1 MAACAQNR
9 RGRALRGAGVRVPL
23 SCLAGL
29 LSLPAPSLLA
39 QDDQPL
45 ALEEVIVTATRREAS
60 LQDVAVAVSAVP
72 DWLLND
78 NQITRSEELTILVP
92 SLTIQQGGNARGS
105 SFNIR
110 GVGTQSFSSAAEPS
124 VSTMVDG
131 VVMGRSGMAFA
142 QLPDVQ
148 RVEVLR
154 GPQGTLFGK
163 NSSAGVV
170 HIITKDPTP
179 EHEGEVSV
187 MGLEKDEYRYAGT
200 AAGPITEKWGYRLTA
215 SYINDRGYTWNVNDS
230 KYYNGQEDFL
240 LRGKLAW
247 EPLDTLRLKYTGDW
261 QKRRVDGSLAV
272 VRQAGEP
279 SLSELLPVVPS
290 DENDEAN
297 TGLTPYTQT
306 DATGHTLDINWDI
319 GEFTLTSIT
328 SYRTWDIQNTA
339 GSMLLPVDPV
349 GLEQT
354 GESNQEQFTQEVRLA
369 SGVDQLIS
377 YVVGLYYFDQ
387 NIDRSFIRTVD
398 TGDGRIGARSDMSVN
413 TRNYAAFGEMI
424 VNFTDS
430 WRLIAGGRLT
440 RDELGYEFVRV
451 GELGTLGPTGPG
463 EDDTSENNFSGRL
476 ALQWDFSDS
485 AMTYLSYA
493 SGYKGPAYS
502 ISFGSEIE
510 DLERVEPET
519 SQSLEWGLKSRLF
532 QNRMTLNFAA
542 FYTEYDDWQ
551 AQAFVEDATGQGA
564 FELSNAGK
572 VKTRGVEVDMTALP
586 VEHLTLYAALAYIK
600 ANIVEFDQGPCSPA
614 QRADREPTSC
624 GPVGAGGTST
634 QDLAG
639 GDLPFSPDWRVTLSA
654 NYLLPLDAVPFGLA
668 FKGTYRWQDE
678 ELFSV
683 TQDAGTI
690 QDPYGILDLAMDLQD
705 DGGRYVFTAFVKN
718 VTDNFYTSSIG
729 GVGAIQLP
737 AEGGY
742 NQRYPKYARR
752 TFGLEARYR
761 WF

>member
-1 MAACAQNR
+1 MASIEHQFDGCLFAASWAR
-9 RGRALRGAGVRVPL
+9 VALAATLLGLIPVP
-23 SCLAGL
+23 SVLAEDKK
-29 LSLPAPSLLA
+29 PI
-39 QDDQPL
+39 

-60 LQDVAVAVSAVP
+60 LQDVAVAVTALP
-72 DWLLND
+72 DWVLSD
-78 NQITRSEELTILVP
+78 NQITRSEELSILVP
-92 SLTIQQGGNARGS
+92 SLTVQQGGNARGS

-131 VVMGRSGMAFA
+131 VVMGRSGMAFG

-170 HIITKDPTP
+170 HIISKDPTP
-179 EHEGEVSV
+179 EHEGEISV
-187 MGLEKDEYRYAGT
+187 MGLQMDEYRVAGT
-200 AAGPITEKWGYRLTA
+200 AGGPISDKWGYRFTG
-215 SYINDRGYTWNVNDS
+215 SYINDRGYTWNAYDS
-230 KYYNGQEDFL
+230 KYYNDQEDYL
-240 LRGKLAW
+240 ARGKLAW
-247 EPLDTLRLKYTGDW
+247 EPIDTLQLKYTLDW
-261 QKRRVDGSLAV
+261 QKRRVNGSLPV
-272 VRQAGEP
+272 VRETSET

-297 TGLTPYTQT
+297 TGSTPYQQT
-306 DATGHTLDINWDI
+306 DAVGHTLDINWDI
-319 GEFTLTSIT
+319 AEFTLTSIT
-328 SYRTWDIQNTA
+328 SYRTWDIQSVA
-339 GSMLLPVDPV
+339 GSNLLPVDPV
-349 GLEQT
+349 GLTQN

-369 SGVDQLIS
+369 SGFDQMIS

-387 NIDRSFIRTVD
+387 NIDRFFTRAVD
-398 TGDGRIGARSDMSVN
+398 VNGAVQGARADIGVN
-413 TRNYAAFGEMI
+413 TRNYAAFGEMT
-424 VNFTDS
+424 VNLGDS
-430 WRLIAGGRLT
+430 WRLIAGGRFT
-440 RDELGYEFVRV
+440 RDELSYDFVRV
-451 GELGTLGPTGPG
+451 GQLGSLGPAGPA
-463 EDDTSENNFSGRL
+463 DDSTSESNFSGKL

-502 ISFGSEIE
+502 IAFGT
-510 DLERVEPET
+510 DPDGLERVEPET
-519 SQSLEWGLKSRLF
+519 SNAMEWGLKSSLLE
-532 QNRMTLNFAA
+532 NRMTLNVAA
-542 FYTEYDDWQ
+542 FYTEYENWQ
-551 AQAFVEDATGQGA
+551 AQAFIEDSTGQGA

-572 VKTRGVEVDMTALP
+572 VKTRGVEIDMTALP
-586 VEHLTLYAALAYIK
+586 VENLTLYGALAYIK
-600 ANIVEFDQGPCSPA
+600 ATIVEFDDGPCSPA
-614 QRADREPTSC
+614 QKANRQPTSC
-624 GPVGAGGTST
+624 GPTDAGGTST

-639 GDLPFSPDWRVTLSA
+639 GDLPFSPDWRITLSA
-654 NYLLPLDAVPFGLA
+654 NYLLPLQSLPFGLA
-668 FKGTYRWQDE
+668 FKGTYRWQDD

-683 TQDAGTI
+683 TQDGGTI
-690 QDPYGILDLAMDLQD
+690 QDAYGILDIAMDLQD
-705 DGGRYVFTAFVKN
+705 DGNRYVITAFVKN

-737 AEGGY
+737 SEGGY